1 MGRDDDDHAEMDPDA
16 LMRRGDKKMTVSF
29 TRWKP
34 DLDEAVRCYE
44 EAGARPVVRSD
55 IDPRPDASLAP
66 PAVVVADRRPRR
78 PPLPPSLPPD
88 ARRAQA

>member
-44 EAGARPVVRSD
+44 EAGARPSSD
-55 IDPRPDASLAP
+55 PTSIRAPTRPS
-66 PAVVVADRRPRR
+66 
-78 PPLPPSLPPD
+78 PLPVSYTHLTLPTIYPV
-88 ARRAQA
+88 